1 MNWFEKKGLQKIS
14 TEIKKAYKRPYGYIS
29 WTLTIFLGL
38 IILFIGLREPIMRA
52 YLSKKIEQFNQKYNA
67 DFSYKKMSFSGMSTL
82 TLFDIEL
89 KEKNA
94 EPLLTA
100 NEITISVSFWK
111 LLTGRISTQDISV
124 NHCHVSMIRDEKR
137 SNFLFLLKH
146 RNEDKKTENQR
157 LTISKTVERIID
169 LLFDAIPKSL
179 NVDDFLLTYTNL
191 KHNISIKIP
200 SIKLANREFISNV
213 IVTENNKERDIVIEG
228 VLDKSNEE
236 VSIKIHAPNHQKV
249 EMPWVAYRN
258 HATIQFDTISI
269 QFKHNGLE
277 QNKQVVSGL
286 ATVKKLTLFHNR
298 IASDT
303 VKIDQLSNDFI
314 LNFGDDYIEYD
325 SSSTVTLNQLTLHPY
340 LYYRPK
346 PSKLITMS
354 LNKSWFKASE
364 LFNSL
369 PNGLFTNFNG
379 MEVSG
384 ELSYHGYL
392 NVDLEIPDS
401 MIFESNLMQKNFKV
415 TKYGDT
421 DFRLLNDPF
430 IHQVFEN
437 DEMVKE
443 IILGPENRDFRSFE
457 QIPVSL
463 KNSIL
468 MSEDGWFFEHGGFSI
483 GAFRESI
490 ITNIKTKRFTRGGS
504 TISMQLVKNLFLSR
518 KKNIARKA
526 EELLIVWLI
535 EGQRIISKE
544 RMFEIYVNIIEW
556 GPGIY
561 GATEAARFYFNKDVS
576 ALTLAECIYLAAIIP
591 SPKNF
596 RYLFNEDG
604 TFREYILNNYAL
616 VVKRMVEHEKIT
628 QEEADAVVPKVLLT
642 GEAKEIPIK
651 KEKTKK

>member
-1 MNWFEKKGLQKIS
+1 
-14 TEIKKAYKRPYGYIS
+14 
-29 WTLTIFLGL
+29 
-38 IILFIGLREPIMRA
+38 
-52 YLSKKIEQFNQKYNA
+52 
-67 DFSYKKMSFSGMSTL
+67 
-82 TLFDIEL
+82 
-89 KEKNA
+89 
-94 EPLLTA
+94 
-100 NEITISVSFWK
+100 
-111 LLTGRISTQDISV
+111 
-124 NHCHVSMIRDEKR
+124 
-137 SNFLFLLKH
+137 
-146 RNEDKKTENQR
+146 
-157 LTISKTVERIID
+157 
-169 LLFDAIPKSL
+169 
-179 NVDDFLLTYTNL
+179 
-191 KHNISIKIP
+191 
-200 SIKLANREFISNV
+200 
-213 IVTENNKERDIVIEG
+213 
-228 VLDKSNEE
+228 
-236 VSIKIHAPNHQKV
+236 
-249 EMPWVAYRN
+249 
-258 HATIQFDTISI
+258 
-269 QFKHNGLE
+269 
-277 QNKQVVSGL
+277 
-286 ATVKKLTLFHNR
+286 
-298 IASDT
+298 
-303 VKIDQLSNDFI
+303 
-314 LNFGDDYIEYD
+314 
-325 SSSTVTLNQLTLHPY
+325 
-340 LYYRPK
+340 
-346 PSKLITMS
+346 MS

-392 NVDLEIPDS
+392 NVDLEIPVS

-526 EELLIVWLI
+526 EELLIVWFI

-604 TFREYILNNYAL
+604 TFREYILNYYAL